1 MPVVMTYAAVLRAG
15 VRNPAPTPPFARVIM
30 GVGFGAILPI
40 RRSPAYRPVS
50 ADTGGSQ
57 SRDEPRGSTQTV
69 IQIEAAICARLG
81 EVEHLVGLRTAE
93 RVTIYCLPN
102 GPGITML
109 LSGRPESVEC
119 RRL

>member
-50 ADTGGSQ
+50 ADGLNR
-57 SRDEPRGSTQTV
+57 SRGNLWQGKG
-69 IQIEAAICARLG
+69 LG
-81 EVEHLVGLRTAE
+81 E
-93 RVTIYCLPN
+93 
-102 GPGITML
+102 
-109 LSGRPESVEC
+109 
-119 RRL
+119 